1 MHLRLRTSDWTY
13 LLLLLVSVAGV
24 SSVAYRI
31 VGFLGKALLEK
42 VRLRTPG
49 FQSRL
54 HRWRSNGEIEEP
66 ERGLIGLKFP
76 RHQSRAFFRNRIG
89 RHPQSHEPGNGLGF
103 APGTALGSKRAGER
117 RAAARLMARLED

>member
-1 MHLRLRTSDWTY
+1 MFAERAIRSDR
-13 LLLLLVSVAGV
+13 APQNDARFGEGG
-24 SSVAYRI
+24 RNDRGI
-31 VGFLGKALLEK
+31 VGFPCKALVEK

-66 ERGLIGLKFP
+66 ERSLIGLKFP

-89 RHPQSHEPGNGLGF
+89 ATSSSSIH
-103 APGTALGSKRAGER
+103 AG
-117 RAAARLMARLED
+117 A